1 MKTFEYTI
9 FKRNV
14 PKTTEIFKKSTVGI
28 AGCGGLGSNI
38 AISLVRAGI
47 GKLVLTDFDIVEP
60 SNLNRQ
66 HFFQTDIGKEKVYA
80 LAEYLKNINPK
91 VELELHNK
99 KLIKEDIK
107 NIYKNVD
114 IMVEAFDKAESKA
127 WLIESWCINFPKK
140 EIVCASGIS
149 GIGNIDK
156 MIVKK
161 TGKIYFIG
169 DGKTDMSEG
178 LNSSKVT
185 IAANMQASTVMEI
198 LLDKTESRI
207 SNHES

>member
-1 MKTFEYTI
+1 MLELKNTI
-9 FKRNV
+9 FERNV
-14 PKTTEIFKKSTVGI
+14 PNTTEIFQNSTIGI

-38 AISLVRAGI
+38 AVSLVRAGI
-47 GKLVLTDFDIVEP
+47 GKLVLADFDVVEP

-66 HFFQTDIGKEKVYA
+66 YFFQEDIGREKVYV
-80 LAEYLKNINPK
+80 LAKHLKNINPEI
-91 VELELHNK
+91 ELEIYNK
-99 KLIKEDIK
+99 KLVKEDIK
-107 NIYKNVD
+107 KIYKDVD

-149 GIGNIDK
+149 SIGNIDK

-169 DGKTDMSEG
+169 DGVTDMSEG
-178 LNSSKVT
+178 LNSAKVA
-185 IAANMQASTVMEI
+185 IASNMQASVVMEI
-198 LLDKTESRI
+198 LLNKK
-207 SNHES
+207 

>member
-1 MKTFEYTI
+1 MLELKNNIFE
-9 FKRNV
+9 RNV
-14 PKTTEIFKKSTVGI
+14 KGTTEIFKKSCVGI
-28 AGCGGLGSNI
+28 AGCGGLGSNV
-38 AISLVRAGI
+38 AVSLVRAGI
-47 GKLVLTDFDIVEP
+47 GKLILADFDIVEP

-66 HFFQTDIGKEKVYA
+66 HFFQDDIGKEKVYA
-80 LAEYLKNINPK
+80 LADHLKSINPD
-91 VELELHNK
+91 VELEIHNK
-99 KLIKEDIK
+99 KLVKEDIK
-107 NIYKNVD
+107 DIYGTVD

-149 GIGNIDK
+149 SIGNIDK

-169 DGKTDMSEG
+169 DGVTDMSEG
-178 LNSSKVT
+178 LNSAKVI

-198 LLDKTESRI
+198 LVKGKMNQEY
-207 SNHES
+207 